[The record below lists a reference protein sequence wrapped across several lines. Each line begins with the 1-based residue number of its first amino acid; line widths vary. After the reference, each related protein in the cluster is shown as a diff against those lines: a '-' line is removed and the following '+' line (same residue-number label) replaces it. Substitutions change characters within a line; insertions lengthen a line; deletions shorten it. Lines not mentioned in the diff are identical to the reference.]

1 MADKRDYYEVLG
13 VGRDATDADIKK
25 AYRRMAKENH
35 PDLHPGDKACEAR
48 FKEANEAYE
57 VLSDPDKRAKYDK
70 FGFSAFDPNNFASS
84 AEGFGGFADIL
95 NDLFGGFGGGFGGFG
110 DIFGGGQRSRTGP
123 RQGTD
128 IRASVYITFEEAA
141 FGCKKDV
148 EVYKIEA
155 CEACHGNG
163 CADGTTPEVC
173 SNCRGSGVVM
183 QSQRT
188 PFGIMQ
194 SQAQCPNCGGTGKII
209 HQPCQT
215 CKGKGLVKRKRTV
228 RVNIPAGIDNG
239 QTISVRGQGNHGAN
253 GGPAGDLLVTVG
265 VRAHELFTRD
275 GTSVMLDMPISI
287 AQAALGAEIE
297 VPTLDG
303 KVKYTIPEGTQ
314 PGTVFRLR
322 GKGIANL
329 RTGARGDQYVTVN
342 VFIPK
347 NLTAEQREMLV
358 KFDESIGNKSNFK
371 SQSHKMFDKGRK
383 KK

>member
-13 VGRDATDADIKK
+13 VSKDASEADIKK

-35 PDLHPGDKACEAR
+35 PDLHPGDKECEAR

-57 VLSDPDKRAKYDK
+57 VLSDAEKRAKYDQY
-70 FGFSAFDPNNFASS
+70 GFSAFDPNNFASS

-95 NDLFGGFGGGFGGFG
+95 NDLFGGGFGGGFG
-110 DIFGGGQRSRTGP
+110 DIFGGGTQRTRNGP
-123 RQGTD
+123 RQGSD
-128 IRASVYITFEEAA
+128 IRASIYITFEEAA

-148 EVYKIEA
+148 EVYKIEQ
-155 CEACHGNG
+155 CETCHGSG
-163 CADGTTPEVC
+163 CAEGTTPEIC
-173 SNCRGSGVVM
+173 PNCRGTGVVM

-194 SQAQCPNCGGTGKII
+194 SQTQCHHCGGAGKII
-209 HQPCQT
+209 HQPCNT
-215 CKGKGLVKRKRTV
+215 CKGKGMVKRKRTV
-228 RVNIPAGIDNG
+228 RINVPAGIDNG
-239 QTISVRGQGNHGAN
+239 QTISVRNQGNHGVN

-265 VRAHELFTRD
+265 VRPHEIFTRE
-275 GTSVMLDMPISI
+275 GTSVLLEMPVSI
-287 AQAALGAEIE
+287 AQAVLGAEIE

-303 KVKYTIPEGTQ
+303 KVKYSIPEGTQ

-329 RTGARGDQYVTVN
+329 RTGTRGDQYVTVS
-342 VFIPK
+342 VYIPK
-347 NLTAEQREMLV
+347 NLTAEQRELLI
-358 KFDESIGNKSNFK
+358 KFDESLGNKANLK
-371 SQSHKMFDKGRK
+371 GHKIFEKGRK